1 MLLTDIKPSQFLT
14 EFIRLY
20 RIVDFH
26 FPSDVALPSKAYPP
40 RPEHCLQFYPKDTE
54 TVTYSNN
61 DLCVANK
68 QSSLIG
74 QHTVVNT
81 RHVGRNF
88 LAFQVV
94 FKPGA
99 LFRITG
105 IKASELS
112 NIYMDAENIL
122 GSNTRLVN
130 EKLYSVNSYEQMVA
144 IVELYLGSLIKKAKK
159 GLHSVDHISM
169 LMMKTDN
176 YSLDLFVK
184 QSFLCHRQFDR
195 KFLERVGI
203 SPKQFLQVIRFDRAF
218 RMKNRHPER
227 DWLTI
232 ALHCGYYD
240 YQHLAKDYKEFT
252 GYTPSAFADIENNAP
267 ERSFGDIEV

>member
-1 MLLTDIKPSQFLT
+1 MLLNDIKPSPFLA

-20 RIVDFH
+20 RIVDFN
-26 FPSDVALPSKAYPP
+26 FPDHVNLPSKAYPP

-54 TVTYSNN
+54 RVTYPNNNTSISN
-61 DLCVANK
+61 K
-68 QSSLIG
+68 RSTLIG

-81 RHVGRNF
+81 RHVGKEF
-88 LAFQVV
+88 LSIQVV
-94 FKPGA
+94 FRPGA

-105 IKASELS
+105 LKAVELS
-112 NIYMDAENIL
+112 NVYMDAEDIL
-122 GSNTRLVN
+122 GRETCLIN
-130 EKLYSVNSYEQMVA
+130 EKLYSAKSYGQMIA
-144 IVELYLGSLIKKAKK
+144 IIELYLGRLIEKVKKKQ
-159 GLHSVDHISM
+159 HPVDQISM
-169 LMMKTDN
+169 LMMQTES
-176 YSLDLFVK
+176 YSLDFFIK

-203 SPKQFLQVIRFDRAF
+203 SPKQFLQVIRFDKAF
-218 RMKNRHPER
+218 RMKNRYPEK

-240 YQHLAKDYKEFT
+240 YQHLVKDYKEFT
-252 GYTPSAFADIENNAP
+252 GYTPCAFADIESNAP